1 MFGDET
7 LCRILHSVA
16 GVAKLVDAPG
26 LGPDAVKACRFESDL
41 PHQTQESEFSEMRF
55 GFFILNAKTARFERA
70 VLTKSRFAYRIA
82 KLIVKAVAIKTVI
95 TVNSRALPVKSFNN
109 T

>member
-55 GFFILNAKTARFERA
+55 GFFILNPDFPIDIGKGFNVSFSNGIPLENATAG
-70 VLTKSRFAYRIA
+70 Y
-82 KLIVKAVAIKTVI
+82 
-95 TVNSRALPVKSFNN
+95 
-109 T
+109 